1 LSFNVKIILGVN
13 GSIISNCYIANVNIS
28 IFKSLQAMD
37 SVTISNRLKQIKT
50 EESPVS
56 QKFLSYGGSTKNFNV
71 YEVDVS
77 LLKFNHLNGRIASAV
92 AEFGQING
100 TELKNLSEEQ
110 INENITNWI
119 WDKSLSQNKSTLENI
134 KLKGQIEPGVI
145 TKDGIIVDGNR
156 RFMLIKKLNQA
167 GDPRKFRTII
177 LDETYTD
184 GADVELNIKRLETSI
199 QLGQDEKVDYD
210 PIEKYLRV
218 KDFVETYINEGKSL
232 TKVEVATMMMLK
244 SANEVDKYYEIC
256 KLMDEYLHTFGMNNL
271 YSRLANTEDLFINL
285 HNQIVNLGKQSNKVA
300 REIGESDIFE
310 YKMYGFYSIRWTY
323 NNSEKD
329 KKWDPKSV
337 RALYFSKIDEK
348 SIFGNKKIWEDF
360 KENVNLDDIDDL
372 EVPTIESLVQNDGM
386 NPIDAAQKVDKV
398 WSSQVNS
405 IFKEAF
411 GRSNSKIDDL
421 KKTAEPGLLIKEAL
435 LKLENLI
442 DEEFF
447 KVSNGEIKLKSGIS
461 SALKLNDTNKEINL
475 DNLNKIRKISEF
487 IKREL

>member
-1 LSFNVKIILGVN
+1 MEE
-13 GSIISNCYIANVNIS
+13 
-28 IFKSLQAMD
+28 LQ
-37 SVTISNRLKQIKT
+37 ISNRLKQIKL
-50 EESPVS
+50 EETPVS
-56 QKFLSYGGSTKNFNV
+56 QKFLSYGGTTKNFNV

-77 LLKFNHLNGRIASAV
+77 LLKFNYLNGRIASAV

-119 WDKSLSQNKSTLENI
+119 WEKSLSQNKSTLENI

-156 RFMLIKKLNQA
+156 RFMLIKKLNEA
-167 GDPRKFRTII
+167 GYPRKFRTII

-218 KDFVETYINEGKSL
+218 KDFVENYIEEGKLL
-232 TKVEVATMMMLK
+232 TKIEVASMMKLK
-244 SANEVDKYYEIC
+244 NANEVDKYYEIC
-256 KLMDEYLHTFGMNNL
+256 QLMDEYLQTFGMDNL

-285 HNQIVNLGKQSNKVA
+285 HNQLINLKKPTNKVT
-300 REIGESDIFE
+300 REINESDIFE
-310 YKMYGFYSIRWTY
+310 YKIYGFYSIRWTY

-329 KKWDPKSV
+329 KKWDPKTV
-337 RALYFSKIDEK
+337 RSLYFSKIDEK
-348 SIFGNKKIWEDF
+348 SIFGNKKIWENF
-360 KENVNLDDIDDL
+360 KENVNLDEIDNL
-372 EVPTIESLVQNDGM
+372 EIPTIQSLVTNDAM
-386 NPIDAAQKVDKV
+386 NPIDAAQKVDKL
-398 WSSQVNS
+398 WSSKVNS

-421 KKTAEPGLLIKEAL
+421 KRTAEPGVLIKEAL

-442 DEEFF
+442 DEDYYND
-447 KVSNGEIKLKSGIS
+447 SNGAIKLKSGIS
-461 SALKLNDTNKEINL
+461 PALNLNETNKEINL
-475 DNLNKIRKISEF
+475 DNLNKIRKIAEF

>member
-1 LSFNVKIILGVN
+1 MEE
-13 GSIISNCYIANVNIS
+13 
-28 IFKSLQAMD
+28 LQ
-37 SVTISNRLKQIKT
+37 ISNRLKQIKL
-50 EESPVS
+50 EETPVS
-56 QKFLSYGGSTKNFNV
+56 QKFLSYGGTTKNFNV

-77 LLKFNHLNGRIASAV
+77 LLKFNYLNGRIASAV

-119 WDKSLSQNKSTLENI
+119 WEKSLSQNKSTLENI

-156 RFMLIKKLNQA
+156 RFMLIKKLNEA
-167 GDPRKFRTII
+167 GYPRKFRTII

-218 KDFVETYINEGKSL
+218 KDFVENYIEEGKLL
-232 TKVEVATMMMLK
+232 TKIEVASMMKLK
-244 SANEVDKYYEIC
+244 NANEVDKYYEIC
-256 KLMDEYLHTFGMNNL
+256 QLMDEYLQTFGMDNL

-285 HNQIVNLGKQSNKVA
+285 HNQLINLKKPTNKVA
-300 REIGESDIFE
+300 REINESDIFD
-310 YKMYGFYSIRWTY
+310 YKIYGFYSIRWTY

-329 KKWDPKSV
+329 KKWDPKTV
-337 RALYFSKIDEK
+337 RSLYFSKIDEK
-348 SIFGNKKIWEDF
+348 SIFGNKKIWENF
-360 KENVNLDDIDDL
+360 KENVNLDEIDNL
-372 EVPTIESLVQNDGM
+372 EIPTILSLVTNDAM
-386 NPIDAAQKVDKV
+386 NPIDAAQKVDKL
-398 WSSQVNS
+398 WSSKVNS

-421 KKTAEPGLLIKEAL
+421 KKTAEPGVLIKEAL

-442 DEEFF
+442 DEDFYND
-447 KVSNGEIKLKSGIS
+447 SNGAIKLKSGIS
-461 SALKLNDTNKEINL
+461 PAINLNETIKEINL
-475 DNLNKIRKISEF
+475 DNLNKIRKIAEF

>member
-1 LSFNVKIILGVN
+1 
-13 GSIISNCYIANVNIS
+13 
-28 IFKSLQAMD
+28 MD
-37 SVTISNRLKQIKT
+37 SIQISTRLKHIKS
-50 EESPVS
+50 EEKPVS
-56 QKFLSYGGSTKNFNV
+56 QKFLSYGGNTRNFDV
-71 YEVDVS
+71 YEVDIS

-119 WDKSLSQNKSTLENI
+119 WGKSLSQNKATLENI

-156 RFMLIKKLNQA
+156 RFMLIKKLNEA
-167 GDPRKFRTII
+167 GHPLKFRTII

-218 KDFVETYINEGKSL
+218 KDFVENYIEEGKLL
-232 TKVEVATMMMLK
+232 TKVEVASMMKLK
-244 SANEVDKYYEIC
+244 NANEVDKYYEIC
-256 KLMDEYLHTFGMNNL
+256 KLMDEYLQTFGMDNL

-285 HNQIVNLGKQSNKVA
+285 HNQLINLKKQTNKVV
-300 REIGESDIFE
+300 REIDETDIFE

-329 KKWDPKSV
+329 KKWDPKTV
-337 RALYFSKIDEK
+337 RSLYFSKVDEK

-360 KENVNLDDIDDL
+360 KGNVNLDEIDDL
-372 EVPTIESLVQNDGM
+372 EIPTIESLVTNDGM
-386 NPIDAAQKVDKV
+386 NPIDAAQKVDKI
-398 WSSQVNS
+398 WSAKVNS

-435 LKLENLI
+435 SKLENLI
-442 DEEFF
+442 DEDFF
-447 KVSNGEIKLKSGIS
+447 NASKGEIKLKSGIS
-461 SALKLNDTNKEINL
+461 SALNLNETNKEINI
-475 DNLNKIRKISEF
+475 DNLNKIRKIAEF

>member
-1 LSFNVKIILGVN
+1 MEE
-13 GSIISNCYIANVNIS
+13 
-28 IFKSLQAMD
+28 LQ
-37 SVTISNRLKQIKT
+37 ISNRLKQIKL
-50 EESPVS
+50 EETPVS
-56 QKFLSYGGSTKNFNV
+56 QKFLSYGGTTKNFNV

-77 LLKFNHLNGRIASAV
+77 LLKFNYLNGRIASAV

-119 WDKSLSQNKSTLENI
+119 WEKSLSQNKSTLENI

-156 RFMLIKKLNQA
+156 RFMLIIKLNEA
-167 GDPRKFRTII
+167 GYPRKFRTII

-218 KDFVETYINEGKSL
+218 KDFVENYIEEGKLL
-232 TKVEVATMMMLK
+232 TKIEVASMMKLK
-244 SANEVDKYYEIC
+244 NANEVDKYYEIC
-256 KLMDEYLHTFGMNNL
+256 QLMDEYLQTFGMDNL

-285 HNQIVNLGKQSNKVA
+285 HNQLINLKKPTNKVA
-300 REIGESDIFE
+300 REINESDIFE
-310 YKMYGFYSIRWTY
+310 YKIYGFYSIRWTY

-329 KKWDPKSV
+329 KKWDPKTV
-337 RALYFSKIDEK
+337 RSLYFSKIDEK
-348 SIFGNKKIWEDF
+348 SIFGNKKIWENF
-360 KENVNLDDIDDL
+360 KENVNLDEIDNL
-372 EVPTIESLVQNDGM
+372 EIPTIQSLVTNDAM
-386 NPIDAAQKVDKV
+386 NPIDAAQKVDKL
-398 WSSQVNS
+398 WSSKVNS

-421 KKTAEPGLLIKEAL
+421 KKTAEPGVLIKEAL

-442 DEEFF
+442 DEDYYND
-447 KVSNGEIKLKSGIS
+447 SNGAIKLKSGIS
-461 SALKLNDTNKEINL
+461 PALNLNETNKEINL
-475 DNLNKIRKISEF
+475 DNLNKIRKIAEF

>member
-1 LSFNVKIILGVN
+1 MEELQ
-13 GSIISNCYIANVNIS
+13 ISS
-28 IFKSLQAMD
+28 
-37 SVTISNRLKQIKT
+37 RLKQIKL
-50 EESPVS
+50 EETPVS

-77 LLKFNHLNGRIASAV
+77 LLKFNYLNGRIASAV

-119 WDKSLSQNKSTLENI
+119 WEKSLSQNKSTLENI

-156 RFMLIKKLNQA
+156 RFMLIKKLNEA
-167 GDPRKFRTII
+167 GHPLKFRTII

-218 KDFVETYINEGKSL
+218 KDFVENYIEEGKLL
-232 TKVEVATMMMLK
+232 TKIEVASMMRLK
-244 SANEVDKYYEIC
+244 NANEVDKYYEIC
-256 KLMDEYLHTFGMNNL
+256 KLMDEYLQTFGMDNL

-285 HNQIVNLGKQSNKVA
+285 HNQLINLKKQTNKVA
-300 REIGESDIFE
+300 REVDETDIFE

-329 KKWDPKSV
+329 RKWDPKTV
-337 RALYFSKIDEK
+337 RSLYFSKIDEK

-360 KENVNLDDIDDL
+360 KENINLDEIDDL
-372 EVPTIESLVQNDGM
+372 EVPTIESLVTNDRM
-386 NPIDAAQKVDKV
+386 NPIDAAQKVDKI
-398 WSSQVNS
+398 WSSKVNS

-411 GRSNSKIDDL
+411 GKSNSKIDDL
-421 KKTAEPGLLIKEAL
+421 KKTAEPSVLIKEAL

-442 DEEFF
+442 DEDFYN
-447 KVSNGEIKLKSGIS
+447 VSNGAIKLKSGIS
-461 SALKLNDTNKEINL
+461 SALNLNDTNKEINL
-475 DNLNKIRKISEF
+475 ENLNKIRKIAEF